1 MYNNNDIIPNTSIYE
16 PIAYREMLKVDA
28 YKAKLYYKAKID
40 VEKNE
45 ALIMQKADLTTKREL
60 QQTNISIRPSGEV
73 FVERDIFHGKI
84 CTPLQ
89 IKVEENIIYFPLNQE
104 DKGWVLKLA
113 ICNNISQQKVTLWI
127 AKNLYDEKKVKTV
140 FQRTGI
146 SFGFGSKKEA
156 EIRLMFI
163 TAAINSADPQIIPV
177 EHGWFKL
184 NDTFVYAYP
193 DETVWKEAFKNA
205 ERCLL

>member
-1 MYNNNDIIPNTSIYE
+1 MCNNMIPYYQINA
-16 PIAYREMLKVDA
+16 PIAYREMLKAQAYEAKVS
-28 YKAKLYYKAKID
+28 YKAMVD
-40 VEKNE
+40 VDKNE
-45 ALIMQKADLTTKREL
+45 ELIMQKADLATKREL

-89 IKVEENIIYFPLNQE
+89 IKVEENIIYSPLNQE

-113 ICNNISQQKVTLWI
+113 ICNKISQQKVTLWI
-127 AKNLYDEKKVKTV
+127 ARKLYDEKKAKTV

-146 SFGFGSKKEA
+146 SFGFGLKKES
-156 EIRLMFI
+156 EISQMFI
-163 TAAINSADPQIIPV
+163 TAAINSAKPQIIPV
-177 EHGWFKL
+177 EHGWYKL

-193 DETVWKEAFKNA
+193 DEIVWKEAFKNA

>member
-1 MYNNNDIIPNTSIYE
+1 MNSYTLPNQPIYD
-16 PIAYREMLKVDA
+16 PIAYREMLKVQA
-28 YKAKLYYKAKID
+28 YETKVSYKANVD

-73 FVERDIFHGKI
+73 FVERDMFHEKI

-113 ICNNISQQKVTLWI
+113 ICNKISQQKVTLWI
-127 AKNLYDEKKVKTV
+127 AQNLYDEKKAKTV

-156 EIRLMFI
+156 EIRQMFI
-163 TAAINSADPQIIPV
+163 TAAINSAKPQIIPV
-177 EHGWFKL
+177 EHGWYKL
-184 NDTFVYAYP
+184 NDTFDYAYP
-193 DETVWKEAFKNA
+193 DEIVWKEAFKNA